1 MREINDTHS
10 LCRTCTSLI
19 GNVKGSKLSILLKG
33 ISFHGFSSTH
43 VFVNFLDKLT
53 HLVTIN
59 CSKCKKTYNRQTQG

>member
-19 GNVKGSKLSILLKG
+19 GNAKGSKLSIFLKG
-33 ISFHGFSSTH
+33 ISFLGFSSTH

-53 HLVTIN
+53 HLVTI
-59 CSKCKKTYNRQTQG
+59 KLFEV